1 MRFYQPILALAAMCL
16 LPIAMAK
23 AGAIFVLETTYD
35 AAGSKSSEQT
45 RMSIDGSNVM
55 VDMDRSKGGGGGGAP
70 DQFIFLG
77 KSGEM
82 MVIDHAEKSY
92 MVMDKE
98 SLKAMRAMM
107 GMAGGKSGSGGE
119 AGAMSD
125 AMEAI
130 IQEALKDL
138 PEDQRAEAEKA
149 MREQMGGKKPDALKK
164 ASPVE
169 YRKTKERDKQQ
180 GFPCVKYVATQDGA
194 VIREMWVTDW
204 DNIDGGEEARD
215 AFKAMAAF
223 WQEAFGDMAQMT
235 GENPIE
241 LFEKVDGF
249 PVITREMTDGKVDS
263 ESILKSATEADVDPA
278 SFKPPAGYK
287 PKKMGSGE

>member
-1 MRFYQPILALAAMCL
+1 MRFYHPLVALAAVCL
-16 LPIAMAK
+16 MPMGLAN
-23 AGAIFVLETTYD
+23 AGAVFVLETSYD
-35 AAGSKSSEQT
+35 AGKAQTTEQT
-45 RMSIDGSNVM
+45 RMSIDASNVM
-55 VDMDRSKGGGGGGAP
+55 VDMKQGTRDGGANSP

-77 KSGEM
+77 ERGEM
-82 MVIDHAEKSY
+82 MVINHAEKSY

-107 GMAGGKSGSGGE
+107 GAAGGGGGE
-119 AGAMSD
+119 AGAMSES
-125 AMEAI
+125 MEAM
-130 IQEALKDL
+130 IQEALKDV
-138 PEDQRAEAEKA
+138 PAEQRAEIEKA
-149 MREQMGGKKPDALKK
+149 MRQQMGGKQPGNPKK

-169 YRKTKERDKQQ
+169 YRKTRERDKQQ
-180 GFPCVKYVATQDGA
+180 GYPCVKYVATQDGA
-194 VIREMWVTDW
+194 VIRELWVTDW

-223 WQEAFGDMAQMT
+223 WQDAFGDMAQMT

-263 ESILKSATEADVDPA
+263 ESILKSAEKADLDPA
-278 SFKPPAGYK
+278 SFKPPSGYTLS
-287 PKKMGSGE
+287 KMGME